1 MVCIDLCG
9 IALLSFAI
17 IASFQIITMIAIR
30 VREFQV
36 ILDVLWAHVSQL
48 VQPPVVASLFGSWP
62 VADGYGVVIGEKFA
76 GDKGMDDGGYEQCEN
91 D

>member
-1 MVCIDLCG
+1 MTAV
-9 IALLSFAI
+9 
-17 IASFQIITMIAIR
+17 R

-48 VQPPVVASLFGSWP
+48 VEPPVVASLFGSRA

-76 GDKGMDDGGYEQCEN
+76 GDKCMDDGGHEQCEN